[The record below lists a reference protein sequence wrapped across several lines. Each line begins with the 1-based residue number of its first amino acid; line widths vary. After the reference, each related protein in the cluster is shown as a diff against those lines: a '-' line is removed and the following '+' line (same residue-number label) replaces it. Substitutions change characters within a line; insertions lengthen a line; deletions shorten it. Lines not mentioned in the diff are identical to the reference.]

1 MKTNANH
8 KELQQ
13 PKFNVRWG
21 KKKYVDRKKFDISRT
36 SSQVHRYSGRKKKR
50 ENKYDILH

>member
-13 PKFNVRWG
+13 PKFNVRW

-36 SSQVHRYSGRKKKR
+36 SSQVHRYSGRKKK